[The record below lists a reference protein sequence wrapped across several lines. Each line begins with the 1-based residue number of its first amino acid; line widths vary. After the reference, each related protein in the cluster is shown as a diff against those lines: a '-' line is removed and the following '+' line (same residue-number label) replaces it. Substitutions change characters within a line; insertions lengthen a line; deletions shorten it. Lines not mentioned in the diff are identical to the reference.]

1 MVLASGAETSSVFQ
15 SIAVLGSLTEDQY
28 KILTEYPFHV
38 TARAAVASGSDG
50 NEETVWSLVEN
61 QGY

>member
-1 MVLASGAETSSVFQ
+1 MFQ

-28 KILTEYPFHV
+28 KTLAEYPFHV

-50 NEETVWSLVEN
+50 NEETVWSKVEN